1 MPATRLIGFYSFKGG
16 VGRSL
21 ALAHCAVELV
31 RAGRKVL
38 IIDLDLEAP
47 GQHCTSLFQDQYSTS
62 NPTTCDG
69 FLGFVDGYARRMA
82 DGLPLLEQHYLLSRV
97 ELGKSEGTE
106 IGAGQLFLMPSGPL
120 AKDGEYRQALDGFN
134 WDNSLQQGA
143 DFGLLRHLKDE
154 CVRLGFDDVLLD
166 SRTGDSD
173 PFYVVALELAEV
185 FVVVTGFNRQNLLGT
200 QSQLDHLQS
209 FAAERRPRKVLL
221 VYSPR
226 PPVDDLG
233 YWRTHI
239 QPLAPRLKDP
249 EDAVTLPYQTMLALS
264 EEVLNQA
271 PDSDGE
277 YLKSIRRL
285 VDSINLPDGV
295 ATSPPVVPTLVN
307 PFSVIRADYAS
318 NKELIKFFV
327 DPGDAVTRALSDFM
341 PLMIYG
347 NRGTGK
353 TTLAKHHS
361 YETALDRLE
370 GKPRQQDL
378 PDLVGLYVRLDID
391 LLNAFNVRD
400 DQLRAEFNRLFA
412 NFFDILVSRKALA
425 ALHAFGGI
433 PVWCDERKLFAK
445 LLREFG
451 EFERAESELTFET
464 FQDFVE
470 LHFSKIRQFLNN
482 PASAPVPIKIQG
494 NILMK
499 LLVEALLDDPRHA
512 FGERSFAMMVDEVE
526 HFETYQQAV
535 LNSRIKQIKRSD
547 RVTYRYFL
555 RHEGLRTRS
564 TVVAADQTIQES
576 HDFRTLNLDGGL
588 NAEIFERHV
597 GEIAARQLAMSP
609 QIGPIQLASG
619 QRTLADLFATLEP
632 EQEAQR
638 LLGSR
643 SHRVVKDKL
652 RDWLLKHHDK
662 RLTPRFMTWFDGE
675 PAVLRRV
682 VAVILLNQPE
692 RNFKSPD
699 QIAECFE
706 QWDQRARDWYHN
718 YHRAGLHWLCRL
730 YKTDKVYAGLDQLY
744 LLAGQNVRYFL
755 EYCRA
760 IVDEWIASAP
770 AMGGDKPMVLPI
782 PVEVQDR
789 AIRARAQ
796 FYIDD
801 LRGKPRHAEQML
813 NLVKRLGAIF
823 SAAHASPKQ
832 SQFEI
837 NHFSIVDYDQAN
849 QPELEKYLREC
860 RMENVLFRRPGNKTK
875 SLSDDRL
882 DDWVL
887 HPSFAPYFNIS
898 PRRKKKLETLRAGDI
913 SVLFNGTAQQFK
925 ALLTRTEKSYAS
937 IDMEDLQAEAEGEVN
952 HGEQAGL
959 DFDADT
965 NQSTS

>member
-1 MPATRLIGFYSFKGG
+1 MSATRLIGFYSFKGG

-21 ALAHCAVELV
+21 ALAHCAVEFA
-31 RAGRKVL
+31 RNGRKVL

-47 GQHCTSLFQDQYSTS
+47 GQHCTSLFGDHYSTS
-62 NPTTCDG
+62 NPTSCGG
-69 FLGFVDGYARRMA
+69 FLGFVGGYARRMD
-82 DGLPLLEQHYLLSRV
+82 DGLPVLEQHYLLSRV
-97 ELGKSEGTE
+97 DIGKSEDTKP
-106 IGAGQLFLMPSGPL
+106 GAGQLYLMPAGPL
-120 AKDGEYRQALDGFN
+120 GIEGAYRKALAEFS
-134 WDNSLQQGA
+134 WDKALQQGS
-143 DFGLLRHLKDE
+143 DFGLLSHLKSE
-154 CVRLGFDDVLLD
+154 CARLGFDYVLLD
-166 SRTGDSD
+166 ARTGDAD
-173 PFYVVALELAEV
+173 PFYVVALELAEML
-185 FVVVTGFNRQNLLGT
+185 VVVTGYNRQNLLGT
-200 QSQLDHLQS
+200 QMQLDHLQG
-209 FAAERRPRKVLL
+209 FPAERRPSKTLL

-226 PPVDDLG
+226 PPVDDLA

-239 QPLAPRLKDP
+239 KPIAPRLLDP
-249 EDAVTLPYQTMLALS
+249 EEALTLHYQATLALS
-264 EEVLNQA
+264 EDLLNLS
-271 PDSDGE
+271 PDSDSE
-277 YLKSIRRL
+277 YLKGIRRL
-285 VDSINLPDGV
+285 VESINQPEGDKASKPL
-295 ATSPPVVPTLVN
+295 SPTLVN

-318 NKELIKFFV
+318 NKELIKYFV

-341 PLMIYG
+341 PLMVYG

-361 YETALDRLE
+361 YETVLDRLE
-370 GKPRQQDL
+370 GEPRPQDL
-378 PDLVGLYVRLDID
+378 PNFIGLYVRLDID
-391 LLNAFNVRD
+391 LLNSFNVRD
-400 DQLRAEFNRLFA
+400 DRLRPEFNRLFA

-433 PVWCDERKLFAK
+433 AAWCDEQRLFAK

-451 EFERAESELTFET
+451 EPFRGESGLTHEV
-464 FQDFVE
+464 FQDFIE

-482 PASAPVPIKIQG
+482 PASAPVPVKIQG

-499 LLVEALLDDPRHA
+499 LLVETLLEDSRQA

-564 TVVAADQTIQES
+564 TVVAADQTIQEP
-576 HDFRTLNLDGGL
+576 HDFRTMNLDEGL
-588 NAEIFERHV
+588 RPEMFERHV
-597 GEIAARQLAMSP
+597 GEVASRQLELSP
-609 QIGPIQLASG
+609 QIGPIPLALG
-619 QRTLADLFATLEP
+619 QRTLADLFDALEP

-638 LLGSR
+638 LLAPR
-643 SHRVVKDKL
+643 SNRLVKDKL
-652 RDWLLKHHDK
+652 REWMLKHHEK
-662 RLTPRFMTWFDGE
+662 RLTSRFMTWFDDE

-682 VAVILLNQPE
+682 VAVILLNQLE

-730 YKTDKVYAGLDQLY
+730 YKADKIYAGLDQLY
-744 LLAGQNVRYFL
+744 LLSGQNVRYFL

-770 AMGGDKPMVLPI
+770 SPGSDKPMVLPI

-813 NLVKRLGAIF
+813 NLVKRLGAVF

-832 SQFEI
+832 SQFEV
-837 NHFSIVDYDQAN
+837 NHFSIVDYDPAR
-849 QPELEKYLREC
+849 QPVLEKLLREC

-887 HPSFAPYFNIS
+887 HPCFAPYFNIS
-898 PRRKKKLETLRAGDI
+898 PRRKKKLETLRTQDVA
-913 SVLFNGTAQQFK
+913 VLFEGTAVQFK
-925 ALLTRTEKSYAS
+925 TLLARTEKSYAS
-937 IDMEDLQAEAEGEVN
+937 IDAEDLQDETETEVN
-952 HGEQAGL
+952 QGGQAGFA
-959 DFDADT
+959 FDDDA
-965 NQSTS
+965 NASAI